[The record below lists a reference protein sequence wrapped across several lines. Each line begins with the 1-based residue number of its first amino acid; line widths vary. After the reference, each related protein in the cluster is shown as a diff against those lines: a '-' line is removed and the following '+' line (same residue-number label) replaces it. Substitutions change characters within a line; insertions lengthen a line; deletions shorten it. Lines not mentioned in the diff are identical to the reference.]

1 MLVSPITRQQENP
14 IASRLPS
21 HFGGAVAARAALV
34 ALASVLGTGCES
46 AHERDVTRLIETF
59 DSLRIEAGIPG
70 LAVAVIHD
78 SAVLEITGLGHA
90 NVENR
95 VPVDPNTPFNIA
107 SVTKPIS
114 ATVALILRERG
125 VLDLDAP
132 MSSFDEFDELCAD
145 AKAAGGIFFDDWACD
160 DRRLTLRHVLSMT
173 ANGPPG
179 ERFFYNPVSFS
190 WASRPMAQLTGVGFS
205 DLVEELVFRPVGM
218 MRSARIHR
226 DLPLSPELAEDLA
239 TPYHIAEDSKL
250 RPSAQPRPQGD
261 GAAGGVISTVRDLA
275 AFDLALDG
283 GELLAPSVREEMWTP
298 VGAAIPY
305 GLGWFV
311 TNVAGE
317 RVVWHTG
324 LWEGA
329 YSALYVKVPDR
340 QYTLILLANSDGLSW
355 ESRLDEAVLERSP
368 FARTFLDMVS
378 RH

>member
-1 MLVSPITRQQENP
+1 M
-14 IASRLPS
+14 AS
-21 HFGGAVAARAALV
+21 A
-34 ALASVLGTGCES
+34 LGTGCES
-46 AHERDVTRLIETF
+46 APETDVSRLIETF

-70 LAVAVIHD
+70 LAVAIIHD

-95 VPVDPNTPFNIA
+95 VPVDPDTPFNIA

-125 VLDLDAP
+125 VLDLDAK
-132 MSSFDEFDELCAD
+132 MSGFDGFAELCTD

-190 WASRPMAQLTGVGFS
+190 WASRPMAQLTGTGFS
-205 DLVEELVFRPVGM
+205 DLVEELVFSSVGM
-218 MRSARIHR
+218 TRSARIHR
-226 DLPLSPELAEDLA
+226 DLPLPPELAEDLA
-239 TPYHIAEDSKL
+239 TPYHIAEDSTL
-250 RPSAQPRPQGD
+250 RPSAQPQPQGD
-261 GAAGGVISTVRDLA
+261 GAAGGVVSTVRDLA

-283 GELLAPSVREEMWTP
+283 GKLLEPALREEMWTP
-298 VGAAIPY
+298 AGAAIPY

-311 TNVAGE
+311 TEVAGE

-329 YSALYVKVPDR
+329 YSALYLKVPAR
-340 QYTLILLANSDGLSW
+340 RYTLILLANSDGLRW
-355 ESRLDEAVLERSP
+355 ESRLNEAVLERSP
-368 FARTFLDMVS
+368 FARAFLDRVS